1 MRLSATMRTWGL
13 GSILLIIAVIC
24 FVLAAIGLKVD
35 VNLIALGLAFFAGS
49 FLVGDMGGPRLGR

>member
-1 MRLSATMRTWGL
+1 MGTWSL

-24 FVLAAIGLKVD
+24 FVLAAVGLKVD

-49 FLVGDMGGPRLGR
+49 FLVGALPGTGRRL